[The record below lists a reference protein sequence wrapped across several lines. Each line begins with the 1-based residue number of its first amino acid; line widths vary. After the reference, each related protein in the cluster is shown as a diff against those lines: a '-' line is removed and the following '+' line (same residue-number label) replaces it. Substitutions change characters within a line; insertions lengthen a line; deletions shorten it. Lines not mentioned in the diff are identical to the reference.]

1 MCQTNLVGFS
11 LDTSQRSTNV
21 ADLEGSRL
29 TKLPVEKRK
38 KQLDDVR
45 HCANWTQPRVIITYA
60 WQLLKY

>member
-45 HCANWTQPRVIITYA
+45 HCAN
-60 WQLLKY
+60 